1 MKTTVSE
8 HDFIRAFEVMGRQN
22 QFSRAALQAIFEYM
36 EDYERDTGE
45 EVELDVI
52 ALCCEWAEYD
62 SALDAASEYGWEPDA
77 EADDPEADALDWLEG
92 QTQVR
97 SVEGGGVVL
106 VQF

>member
-1 MKTTVSE
+1 MKTTVFE

-52 ALCCEWAEYD
+52 ALCYEWVEYA

-97 SVEGGGVVL
+97 AVDGGGVVL